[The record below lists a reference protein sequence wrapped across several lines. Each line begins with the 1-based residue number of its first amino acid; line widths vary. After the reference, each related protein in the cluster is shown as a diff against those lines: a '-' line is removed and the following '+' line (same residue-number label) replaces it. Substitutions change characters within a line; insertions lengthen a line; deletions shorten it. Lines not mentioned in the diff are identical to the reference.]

1 MSEASPTP
9 AAAPGRTMIEVRNVV
24 IEFPRRRV
32 TLGTVES
39 SFMKLIGR
47 HKTANFTAVNDVSFD
62 IREGE
67 VVGIIG
73 RNGAGKSTLLRVMAG
88 IYRPDRGQVR
98 VGGRVSLLA
107 GLGVGFN
114 VNLSGRD
121 NIYLY
126 GSILGHRREVMDK
139 LMDQVI
145 AFAELEE
152 FIEEPLRTY
161 STGMRARLGF
171 SVASAVRPEILLI
184 DEVLAVGDA
193 RFKERS
199 TARIQQMVKEAGSVV
214 VASHSFSTLRQVC
227 TRLLLFERGRLI
239 AQGKPHD
246 VIAHYMKDEPPEVQR
261 ANAAPP

>member
-1 MSEASPTP
+1 MT
-9 AAAPGRTMIEVRNVV
+9 GRSVIEVRNVG

-39 SFMKLIGR
+39 SFAKMLGR
-47 HKTANFTAVNDVSFD
+47 GRSRTTTASFTALNDISFD
-62 IREGE
+62 IAEGE
-67 VVGIIG
+67 VVGVIG

-88 IYRPDRGQVR
+88 IYRPDRGTVR
-98 VGGRVSLLA
+98 TAGRVSLLA

-121 NIYLY
+121 NVYLY

-139 LMDQVI
+139 LMDEIV

-152 FIEEPLRTY
+152 FIEEPVRTY

-171 SVASAVRPEILLI
+171 SVASAVWPEILLI

-199 TARIQQMVKEAGSVV
+199 TTRIREMVGQAHSVV
-214 VASHSFSTLRQVC
+214 IASHSFSTLRQVC
-227 TRLLLFERGRLI
+227 TRLLLFERGRLVM
-239 AQGKPHD
+239 QGAPKD
-246 VIAHYMKDEPPEVQR
+246 VIAHYMKDEPLAVRSAGE
-261 ANAAPP
+261 AAP

>member
-1 MSEASPTP
+1 MT
-9 AAAPGRTMIEVRNVV
+9 RTMIEVRGIG

-39 SFMKLIGR
+39 SIKTMIGLNR
-47 HKTANFTAVNDVSFD
+47 KKTASFTALSDVSFD
-62 IREGE
+62 IAEGE

-88 IYRPDRGQVR
+88 IYRPDRGTVR
-98 VGGRVSLLA
+98 SAGRVSLLA

-121 NIYLY
+121 NVYLY
-126 GSILGHRREVMDK
+126 GSILGHSRTVMDK
-139 LMDQVI
+139 LMEKVI

-199 TARIQQMVKEAGSVV
+199 TARIKQMVTEAGSVV

-227 TRLLLFERGRLI
+227 TRLLLFERGKLI
-239 AQGKPHD
+239 IQGKPQE
-246 VIAHYMKDEPPEVQR
+246 VIAHYMKDEPAAVQQ
-261 ANAAPP
+261 AADLGG

>member
-1 MSEASPTP
+1 MTA
-9 AAAPGRTMIEVRNVV
+9 RTMIEVRNVG

-39 SFMKLIGR
+39 SFAKLLGR
-47 HKTANFTAVNDVSFD
+47 RKTTSFTALNDISFD
-62 IREGE
+62 IAEGE
-67 VVGIIG
+67 VVGVIG

-88 IYRPDRGQVR
+88 IYRPDRGTVR
-98 VGGRVSLLA
+98 TAGRVSLLA

-121 NIYLY
+121 NVYLY

-139 LMDQVI
+139 LMDEVV

-152 FIEEPLRTY
+152 FIEEPVRTY

-171 SVASAVRPEILLI
+171 SVASAVWPEILLI

-193 RFKERS
+193 HFKERS
-199 TARIQQMVKEAGSVV
+199 TAKIRAMVGQAHSVV

-227 TRLLLFERGRLI
+227 TRLLLFERGRLVM
-239 AQGKPHD
+239 QGTPKD
-246 VIAHYMKDEPPEVQR
+246 VIAHYMKDEPLAVRR
-261 ANAAPP
+261 AAEAAP